1 MIVACSA
8 SQPRVIGHTDGMS
21 ILRWLGLEG
30 SGAEAPVD
38 SVGAVEQAL
47 AGMDQTRAR
56 YLACFAYILSR
67 VARADSEVAEAELRL
82 MEEIVSERGGLPLEQ
97 AALVIQIATREGL
110 RHGGTEDFI
119 VTREFAGLADRDQKL
134 ALLNCLFAVSA
145 VDHSIQTVEDN
156 AIRQIVSELR
166 LEHSD
171 FIAART
177 AHSEHLRVLKKD

>member
-1 MIVACSA
+1 
-8 SQPRVIGHTDGMS
+8 MS
-21 ILRWLGLEG
+21 ILRWLGLE
-30 SGAEAPVD
+30 SGGAGAPVD

-47 AGMDQTRAR
+47 DGLDPARAR

-67 VARADSEVAEAELRL
+67 VARADSHVADDELRL
-82 MEEIVSERGGLPLEQ
+82 MERIVSERGGLPLEQ

-119 VTREFAGLADRDQKL
+119 VTREFAGLADREQKL

-145 VDHSIQTVEDN
+145 VDQSIQTVEDN
-156 AIRQIVSELR
+156 AIRQVASELR

-171 FIAART
+171 FIAARA
-177 AHSEHLRVLKKD
+177 AHAAHLRVLRKT

>member
-1 MIVACSA
+1 M
-8 SQPRVIGHTDGMS
+8 RHTDGMS
-21 ILRWLGLEG
+21 ILRWLGLE
-30 SGAEAPVD
+30 SGGAGAPVD

-47 AGMDQTRAR
+47 DGLDPARAR

-67 VARADSEVAEAELRL
+67 VARADSHVADDELRL
-82 MEEIVSERGGLPLEQ
+82 MERIVSERGGLPLEQ

-119 VTREFAGLADRDQKL
+119 VTREFAGLADREQKL

-145 VDHSIQTVEDN
+145 VDQSIQTVEDN
-156 AIRQIVSELR
+156 AIRQVASELR

-171 FIAART
+171 FIAARA
-177 AHSEHLRVLKKD
+177 AHAAHLRVLRKT